1 MVLTSL
7 PEPLPVSEALTVAA
21 ELRRL
26 ELPLST
32 AVLNRMPEDP
42 FTPESRAALRRML
55 AAHGPHQGWRELER
69 LERARAASVRLS
81 RTLRAPLLT
90 LPELHAT
97 GPALVEALAEGFAPP
112 RSTRPGRRPCR
123 EPRAAWRW
131 APARVTWAH
140 AVSAGDLRRLLRD
153 KRIVVL
159 CGAGGV
165 GKTTTAAALGVAAA
179 RAGRRVLVLTIDP
192 ARRLAET
199 MGLQE
204 SGPEPTSIPPERLFA
219 DGPRGTGLLDVWML
233 DPRAIFERMVH
244 QLAPTPEA
252 ARAIVDHRLYRF
264 LSELVAGVQEYA
276 AAEALDAFLTDGRYE
291 LILLDTPPAGTR
303 WTSWT
308 RPAGWRAS
316 WTNASCRC
324 SARRRARGGRLWHGA
339 QAVVDRVL
347 AGIFGAGFTQ
357 EMRGFIGAFGGLFSG
372 MRLHTERLHQRLAS
386 PDAAFLLVTSPE
398 PASLREATWFRET
411 LAARGLPF
419 AGYVLNRSWAHD
431 DVLAAPEA
439 LLEHTGGDR
448 HAEHAVAALARL
460 AAVEQERAQ
469 AHRDVLDRLTR
480 HLPSGTLAVA
490 APDAGAELEEFSGLV
505 RLGDALAAG

>member
-1 MVLTSL
+1 M
-7 PEPLPVSEALTVAA
+7 
-21 ELRRL
+21 
-26 ELPLST
+26 
-32 AVLNRMPEDP
+32 
-42 FTPESRAALRRML
+42 
-55 AAHGPHQGWRELER
+55 
-69 LERARAASVRLS
+69 
-81 RTLRAPLLT
+81 
-90 LPELHAT
+90 
-97 GPALVEALAEGFAPP
+97 
-112 RSTRPGRRPCR
+112 
-123 EPRAAWRW
+123 
-131 APARVTWAH
+131 
-140 AVSAGDLRRLLRD
+140 SAGDLRRLLRD

-192 ARRLAET
+192 ARRLAEA

-204 SGPEPTSIPPERLFA
+204 SGPEPTSIPSERLFA
-219 DGPRGTGLLDVWML
+219 DGPQGPGLLDVWML

-244 QLAPTPEA
+244 RLAPTPEA

-276 AAEALDAFLTDGRYE
+276 AAEALDGFLADGRYE
-291 LILLDTPPAGTR
+291 LILLDTPPSRHALDFLDAPGR
-303 WTSWT
+303 L
-308 RPAGWRAS
+308 
-316 WTNASCRC
+316 
-324 SARRRARGGRLWHGA
+324 ARFLDERIVSLFGPEKRSRGGRLWHGA

-411 LAARGLPF
+411 LAERGLPF

-448 HAEHAVAALARL
+448 HAEHAVAALSRL
-460 AAVEQERAQ
+460 AAVEQARAK
-469 AHRDVLDRLTR
+469 AHQDVLDRLTR

>member
-1 MVLTSL
+1 M
-7 PEPLPVSEALTVAA
+7 
-21 ELRRL
+21 
-26 ELPLST
+26 
-32 AVLNRMPEDP
+32 
-42 FTPESRAALRRML
+42 
-55 AAHGPHQGWRELER
+55 
-69 LERARAASVRLS
+69 
-81 RTLRAPLLT
+81 
-90 LPELHAT
+90 
-97 GPALVEALAEGFAPP
+97 
-112 RSTRPGRRPCR
+112 
-123 EPRAAWRW
+123 
-131 APARVTWAH
+131 
-140 AVSAGDLRRLLRD
+140 
-153 KRIVVL
+153 

-244 QLAPTPEA
+244 RLAPTPEA

-276 AAEALDAFLTDGRYE
+276 AAEALDDFLTDGRYE
-291 LILLDTPPAGTR
+291 LILLDTPPSRHALDFLDAPGRLTR
-303 WTSWT
+303 FLDERIVSLFG
-308 RPAGWRAS
+308 PEK
-316 WTNASCRC
+316 
-324 SARRRARGGRLWHGA
+324 RARGGRLWHGA
-339 QAVVDRVL
+339 QAVVDHVL
-347 AGIFGAGFTQ
+347 TGIFGAGFTQ

-398 PASLREATWFRET
+398 PASLREATWLRET

-431 DVLAAPEA
+431 DALAAPEA

-448 HAEHAVAALARL
+448 HAEDAVAALARL
-460 AAVEQERAQ
+460 ASVEQARAQ
-469 AHRDVLDRLTR
+469 AHRGVLDRLTR

-505 RLGDALAAG
+505 RLGDALTAG

>member
-1 MVLTSL
+1 M
-7 PEPLPVSEALTVAA
+7 
-21 ELRRL
+21 
-26 ELPLST
+26 
-32 AVLNRMPEDP
+32 
-42 FTPESRAALRRML
+42 
-55 AAHGPHQGWRELER
+55 
-69 LERARAASVRLS
+69 
-81 RTLRAPLLT
+81 
-90 LPELHAT
+90 
-97 GPALVEALAEGFAPP
+97 
-112 RSTRPGRRPCR
+112 
-123 EPRAAWRW
+123 
-131 APARVTWAH
+131 
-140 AVSAGDLRRLLRD
+140 SAGDLRRLLRE
-153 KRIVVL
+153 KRVVVL

-192 ARRLAET
+192 ARRLAEA

-219 DGPRGTGLLDVWML
+219 DGRQGPGLLDVWML

-244 QLAPTPEA
+244 RLAPTPET

-276 AAEALDAFLTDGRYE
+276 AAEALDGFLEDGRYE
-291 LILLDTPPAGTR
+291 LILLDTPPSRHALDFLDAPGR
-303 WTSWT
+303 L
-308 RPAGWRAS
+308 
-316 WTNASCRC
+316 
-324 SARRRARGGRLWHGA
+324 ARFLDERIVSLFGPQKRARGGRLWHGA
-339 QAVVDRVL
+339 QVVVDRVL

-460 AAVEQERAQ
+460 AAVEQARAK
-469 AHRDVLDRLTR
+469 AHQDVLDRLTR
-480 HLPSGTLAVA
+480 HLPTGTLAVA

>member
-1 MVLTSL
+1 M
-7 PEPLPVSEALTVAA
+7 
-21 ELRRL
+21 
-26 ELPLST
+26 
-32 AVLNRMPEDP
+32 
-42 FTPESRAALRRML
+42 
-55 AAHGPHQGWRELER
+55 
-69 LERARAASVRLS
+69 
-81 RTLRAPLLT
+81 
-90 LPELHAT
+90 
-97 GPALVEALAEGFAPP
+97 
-112 RSTRPGRRPCR
+112 
-123 EPRAAWRW
+123 
-131 APARVTWAH
+131 
-140 AVSAGDLRRLLRD
+140 SAGDLRRLLRD

-204 SGPEPTSIPPERLFA
+204 SGSEPTSIPPERLFA
-219 DGPRGTGLLDVWML
+219 DGPWGTGLLDVWML

-291 LILLDTPPAGTR
+291 LILLDTPPSRHALDFLDAPGR
-303 WTSWT
+303 L
-308 RPAGWRAS
+308 
-316 WTNASCRC
+316 
-324 SARRRARGGRLWHGA
+324 ARFLDERIVSLFGPKKGARGGRLWHGA

-460 AAVEQERAQ
+460 AAVEQARAQ

-480 HLPSGTLAVA
+480 HLPLGTLAVA

>member
-1 MVLTSL
+1 M
-7 PEPLPVSEALTVAA
+7 
-21 ELRRL
+21 
-26 ELPLST
+26 
-32 AVLNRMPEDP
+32 
-42 FTPESRAALRRML
+42 
-55 AAHGPHQGWRELER
+55 
-69 LERARAASVRLS
+69 
-81 RTLRAPLLT
+81 
-90 LPELHAT
+90 
-97 GPALVEALAEGFAPP
+97 
-112 RSTRPGRRPCR
+112 
-123 EPRAAWRW
+123 
-131 APARVTWAH
+131 
-140 AVSAGDLRRLLRD
+140 SAGDLRRLLRD

-219 DGPRGTGLLDVWML
+219 DGPWGTGLLDVWML
-233 DPRAIFERMVH
+233 DPRAVFERMVH
-244 QLAPTPEA
+244 RLAPTPEA

-276 AAEALDAFLTDGRYE
+276 AAEALDDFLTDGRYE
-291 LILLDTPPAGTR
+291 LILLDTPPSRHALDFLDAPGR
-303 WTSWT
+303 LARFLDERIVSLFG
-308 RPAGWRAS
+308 PEKRAH
-316 WTNASCRC
+316 
-324 SARRRARGGRLWHGA
+324 GGRLWHGA

-448 HAEHAVAALARL
+448 HAEHAVAALSRL
-460 AAVEQERAQ
+460 ASVEQARAQ

>member
-1 MVLTSL
+1 M
-7 PEPLPVSEALTVAA
+7 
-21 ELRRL
+21 
-26 ELPLST
+26 
-32 AVLNRMPEDP
+32 
-42 FTPESRAALRRML
+42 
-55 AAHGPHQGWRELER
+55 
-69 LERARAASVRLS
+69 
-81 RTLRAPLLT
+81 
-90 LPELHAT
+90 
-97 GPALVEALAEGFAPP
+97 
-112 RSTRPGRRPCR
+112 
-123 EPRAAWRW
+123 
-131 APARVTWAH
+131 
-140 AVSAGDLRRLLRD
+140 RRLLRD
-153 KRIVVL
+153 KRVVVL

-219 DGPRGTGLLDVWML
+219 AGRQGPGLLDVWML

-244 QLAPTPEA
+244 RLAPTPEA
-252 ARAIVDHRLYRF
+252 ARAIFDHRLYRF

-276 AAEALDAFLTDGRYE
+276 AAEALDGFLEDGRYE
-291 LILLDTPPAGTR
+291 LILLDTPPSRHALDFLDAPGR
-303 WTSWT
+303 L
-308 RPAGWRAS
+308 
-316 WTNASCRC
+316 
-324 SARRRARGGRLWHGA
+324 ARFLDERIVSLFGPEKRARGGRLWHGA
-339 QAVVDRVL
+339 QVVVDRVL

-398 PASLREATWFRET
+398 PASLREATWFRQT
-411 LAARGLPF
+411 LSARGLPF

-439 LLEHTGGDR
+439 LLEHAGGDR
-448 HAEHAVAALARL
+448 HVEHAVAALSRL
-460 AAVEQERAQ
+460 AAVEQARAK
-469 AHRDVLDRLTR
+469 AHQDVLDRLTR
-480 HLPSGTLAVA
+480 HLPTGTLAVA

>member
-1 MVLTSL
+1 M
-7 PEPLPVSEALTVAA
+7 
-21 ELRRL
+21 
-26 ELPLST
+26 
-32 AVLNRMPEDP
+32 
-42 FTPESRAALRRML
+42 
-55 AAHGPHQGWRELER
+55 
-69 LERARAASVRLS
+69 
-81 RTLRAPLLT
+81 
-90 LPELHAT
+90 
-97 GPALVEALAEGFAPP
+97 
-112 RSTRPGRRPCR
+112 
-123 EPRAAWRW
+123 
-131 APARVTWAH
+131 
-140 AVSAGDLRRLLRD
+140 SAGDLRRLLHD

-204 SGPEPTSIPPERLFA
+204 SGPEPTPIPPERLFA
-219 DGPRGTGLLDVWML
+219 GGPWGTGLLDVWML

-291 LILLDTPPAGTR
+291 LILLDTPPSRHALDFLDAPGR
-303 WTSWT
+303 L
-308 RPAGWRAS
+308 
-316 WTNASCRC
+316 
-324 SARRRARGGRLWHGA
+324 ARFLDERIVSLFGPEKRARGGRLWHGA

-448 HAEHAVAALARL
+448 HAEQAVAALSRL
-460 AAVEQERAQ
+460 ASVEQARAQ